1 MEEYED
7 DDDNGTSVQG
17 TWVRKQGYVTECDI
31 DARWILYYPNDDR
44 PHGSLRIVSHPDL
57 PPGHL
62 RSFVSIVTKR
72 SPKTPSEL
80 SKTLEQ
86 YGLLDDNELSYF
98 NNVFYKKK
106 VALTYYIYKGVI
118 YQNKKYR
125 KEAGKTIVSYHDP
138 IREAEIMSGG
148 VKFRTPITGDEFSVV
163 TYSEPIS
170 QEELRHMF
178 KSVASEL
185 EAYNVDEHVETWDTE
200 TMDKMR
206 NLEKLYNVKIFT

>member
-1 MEEYED
+1 MEEIED
-7 DDDNGTSVQG
+7 DDNATIVQG
-17 TWVRKQGYVTECDI
+17 TWVRKHGYVSECDI

-72 SPKTPSEL
+72 WPKSPEEL
-80 SKTLEQ
+80 GKTLEQ
-86 YGLLDDNELSYF
+86 YGLLDNNELSYF
-98 NNVFYKKK
+98 NGVFYKKK
-106 VALTYYIYKGVI
+106 IALTYYVYKGVI

-125 KEAGKTIVSYHDP
+125 KENQKTIVSYHDP

-148 VKFRTPITGDEFSVV
+148 VKYRTPVNGDEFSVV
-163 TYSEPIS
+163 TYTEPIT
-170 QEELRHMF
+170 QAELRHMF

-206 NLEKLYNVKIFT
+206 NLEKLYNIKIFG